1 MIKAILI
8 DDEPSSR
15 ELLTNMLTNFIKDVE
30 VIGEAVDVPSGI
42 ELIKTKEPELVFLDI
57 EMPGGNGFSIL
68 NAFQE
73 FPFKVI
79 FVTSYNQYAIEAIR
93 YAALDFILKPIDL
106 EELETAVKRYQSLQ
120 INQNLN
126 LNFLTNTQLNPPSVY
141 DRIVVPGTKENSVL
155 HFKDIVSIQAQGA
168 YVFFYLE
175 NNEKRMS
182 TYPLSH
188 YEELLPDK
196 QFFRIHKSY
205 IINGAKVVHIDTGR
219 GGKVHLRD
227 GSSLDIAMR
236 RKTAFVRWCNS
247 PQ

>member
-1 MIKAILI
+1 MIKAVII
-8 DDEPSSR
+8 DDELSSR

-30 VIGEAVDVPSGI
+30 VIGEAVDVSSGI
-42 ELIKTKEPELVFLDI
+42 ELIKIKKPELVFLDI

-68 NAFQE
+68 NAFRE

-106 EELETAVKRYQSLQ
+106 KELESALKRYQSFQ
-120 INQNLN
+120 MNQNLN
-126 LNFLTNTQLNPPSVY
+126 LNFLADTQSNPSSDY
-141 DRIVVPGTKENSVL
+141 DKIVVPGAKENTVL
-155 HFKDIVSIQAQGA
+155 YFKDIVSIQAQGA

-188 YEELLPDK
+188 YEELLPAT

-205 IINGAKVVHIDTGR
+205 IINGSKVVHIDTGR
-219 GGKVHLRD
+219 GGKAHLRD

-236 RKTAFVRWCNS
+236 RKTAFLRWCNPS
-247 PQ
+247 Q